1 MTSNHQTTNLVFPN
15 FFPKFSSLLKVEK
28 ENKLF
33 VGPKLRKK
41 NLFLTNNKAIE
52 ELECIKN
59 TKTIIVYLQYI
70 SAINF
75 STSNFKQCSVYNN
88 LLGYIRSINTYL
100 CDNLC
105 LVWNFLNFLNSVL
118 EELFVILQYI
128 LTINF
133 STQNFK
139 QSTIYNKVAYMHML
153 LG

>member
-1 MTSNHQTTNLVFPN
+1 MIYFTWYKPLVAPI
-15 FFPKFSSLLKVEK
+15 FSSFQY
-28 ENKLF
+28 N
-33 VGPKLRKK
+33 
-41 NLFLTNNKAIE
+41 
-52 ELECIKN
+52 
-59 TKTIIVYLQYI
+59 IVYLQYI

-139 QSTIYNKVAYMHML
+139 QSTIYNKVAYMHI